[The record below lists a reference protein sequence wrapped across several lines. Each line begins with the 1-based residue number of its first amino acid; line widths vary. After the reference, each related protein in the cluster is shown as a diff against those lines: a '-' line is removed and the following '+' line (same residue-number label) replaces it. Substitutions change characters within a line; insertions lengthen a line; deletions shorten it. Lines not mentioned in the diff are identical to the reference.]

1 MPRTCPWTVCCL
13 ERTAPGPSFLALKP
27 QPTPSSPWRTSTV
40 FRSSGPVWWRVLEH
54 WNYKWG
60 LTCSPG
66 VPRPYDGSTSMRSPA
81 GCNIRTWIAR
91 QETSMCGIIGVSALP
106 DAARL
111 TYLGLYALQH
121 RGQESAGIVAIDG
134 AGTARSHRGM
144 GLVSENFDDHTLAGL
159 PGDVA
164 VGHTRYSTT
173 GSTVLANAQPC
184 NVNTRC
190 GPLAIAHNGNL
201 VNADAIKR
209 ELVARGAIFT
219 SSSDTEVL
227 VHLIARSE
235 EDTTDDQ
242 IREALEQVD
251 GAYSLIITVGRTM
264 YAAVDSRG
272 FRPLVIG
279 RLGQGIVVA
288 SESCALD
295 LIGATFHCELRPGD
309 FVRIDNGHVTH
320 LPRLAPRPVSR
331 CVFELVYF
339 ARPDSTVF
347 GESVDRVRRE
357 LGRQLAREQ
366 PASGGEVVF
375 SVPDSSNAMALGFSE
390 VSGIKLEYGLIRN
403 HYVGRTFIN
412 PTQNHR
418 VAKVKIKFNP
428 VREVIYGKSVVV
440 VDDSL
445 VRGNTSK
452 ELVQMIRAAG
462 AREVHLRLGSPPITG
477 PCHYGIDTPTREELI
492 GATHSIE
499 EIRQFLGVD
508 SLGYLSLEGML
519 EAAGKDTGYCHACFS
534 GNYPTITP
542 DDLVQLRH
550 ATPLIATPA

>member
-1 MPRTCPWTVCCL
+1 
-13 ERTAPGPSFLALKP
+13 
-27 QPTPSSPWRTSTV
+27 
-40 FRSSGPVWWRVLEH
+40 
-54 WNYKWG
+54 
-60 LTCSPG
+60 
-66 VPRPYDGSTSMRSPA
+66 
-81 GCNIRTWIAR
+81 
-91 QETSMCGIIGVSALP
+91 MCGIIGVSGIP

-111 TYLGLYALQH
+111 AYLGLYALQH
-121 RGQESAGIVAIDG
+121 RGQESAGIVAIDRD
-134 AGTARSHRGM
+134 GTPRSHRGM
-144 GLVSENFDDHTLAGL
+144 GLVAENFDDEILGGL
-159 PGDVA
+159 TGDVA

-201 VNADAIKR
+201 VNANVIKR
-209 ELVARGAIFT
+209 ELVERGAIFT

-235 EDTTDDQ
+235 ADSVDDQ

-251 GAYSLIITVGRTM
+251 GAYSLVITVGRTM
-264 YAAVDSRG
+264 YAVVDSRG

-279 RLGQGIVVA
+279 RLGNGIVVA
-288 SESCALD
+288 SETCALD
-295 LIGATFHCELRPGD
+295 LIGASFHCELRPGD
-309 FVRIDNGHVTH
+309 FVRIENGQVTH
-320 LPRLAPRPVSR
+320 LPRLAPRPVTR

-366 PASGGEVVF
+366 PAAGGEVVF

-428 VREVIYGKSVVV
+428 VRDVIQGKSVVV

-452 ELVQMIRAAG
+452 SLVQMIRAAG

-477 PCHYGIDTPTREELI
+477 PCLYGIDTPTSEELI
-492 GATHSIE
+492 AATHSVE
-499 EIRQFLGVD
+499 EIREFLGVD
-508 SLGYLSLEGML
+508 SLGYLSLDGML
-519 EAAGKDTGYCHACFS
+519 RAAGQSNEYCHACFS
-534 GNYPTITP
+534 GQYPTPIP
-542 DDLVQLRH
+542 GQLVQLRH
-550 ATPLIATPA
+550 ASPLVATPA